1 MDSTS
6 HYREAER
13 LLRHLDRLGPHAAA
27 EVGPLMLQMAT
38 VHATL
43 ALAAVTALSSPQLS
57 PPEYDAWF
65 RAASV
70 EAPIAPETNDEAQ
83 EDGDDDA

>member
-13 LLRHLDRLGPHAAA
+13 LLRVVRNFSPTVAA
-27 EVGPLMLQMAT
+27 EDGPLLLQAAQ

-43 ALAAVTALSSPQLS
+43 ALAAVTALSSTTLS
-57 PPEYDAWF
+57 PPDHEAWF
-65 RAASV
+65 FAAAAD
-70 EAPIAPETNDEAQ
+70 APIAPET
-83 EDGDDDA
+83 DDDDEPQDGE